1 MPNLTSHF
9 RRRAR
14 EGFTLVEVVIALAIL
29 VFAGFGLVSLLAVGL
44 QSNHDSRE
52 QLQAATLAEYYCS
65 TRRAAPTANFTGSSS
80 PQPNFPIPVLSTT
93 ANNLSSPTYV
103 TWDGAAT
110 TLSAGNAR
118 FGVIYNIMAP
128 ASYVPSTAPGIA
140 TMYLCIFWPPQGS
153 TTSAGTGHFEL
164 TTTFA
169 LP

>member
-1 MPNLTSHF
+1 MPHF
-9 RRRAR
+9 PSFPRRPGRTA
-14 EGFTLVEVVIALAIL
+14 FSLVEVVIALAIL

-65 TRRAAPTANFTGSSS
+65 TRRAAPTANFSGGSS
-80 PQPNFPIPVLSTT
+80 PQPNFPIPALSNTV
-93 ANNLSSPTYV
+93 NNLAAPTYV
-103 TWDGAAT
+103 TWDGATT
-110 TLSAGNAR
+110 TLASGNAR
-118 FGVIYNIMAP
+118 FGVLYNITAP
-128 ASYVPSTAPGIA
+128 ANYVPSTSPGIA

-153 TTSAGTGHFEL
+153 ITSASTGHFEL